1 MTVTRHRVHMA
12 DQARSRMENCFVA
25 RAQRM
30 CCGLE
35 RMKKKTRIGEVL
47 LMPSTAPQKRCK
59 FKIVY
64 TDAFVTESLE
74 TLGGKRW
81 FSDII
86 SK

>member
-1 MTVTRHRVHMA
+1 MTVTRHGMHMA
-12 DQARSRMENCFVA
+12 DQARSRKENCFVA

-35 RMKKKTRIGEVL
+35 RMKKTRIGEVL

-64 TDAFVTESLE
+64 TDAVMTESLE
-74 TLGGKRW
+74 TLGSKRW

-86 SK
+86 SE